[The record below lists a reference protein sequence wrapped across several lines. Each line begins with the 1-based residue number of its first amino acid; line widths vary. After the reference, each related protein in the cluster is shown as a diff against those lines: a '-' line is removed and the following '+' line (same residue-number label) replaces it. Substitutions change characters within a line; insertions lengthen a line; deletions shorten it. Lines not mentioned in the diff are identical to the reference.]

1 MSLPLALLLAQTN
14 EDSKNAVAIVA
25 AVAGVVAIMA
35 FVGLLIHA
43 VICYLISSWL
53 GKVPAPHRKIEP
65 GLVWLLM
72 IPCFP
77 VVWNFFV
84 FLRVPE
90 SFKSY
95 FDAQGRT
102 DVGDCGR
109 TIGLAYAICF
119 VCAFVPLVNY
129 LAGPAS
135 LVLLIIN
142 LVKFNELKNKIG

>member
-1 MSLPLALLLAQTN
+1 MNFPLALLLAQA
-14 EDSKNAVAIVA
+14 DDDKKAFAIVA
-25 AVAGVVAIMA
+25 AVAGIVAIFA
-35 FVGLLIHA
+35 VIGLIINA
-43 VICYLISSWL
+43 VICYFISSWL
-53 GKVPAPHRKIEP
+53 GKVPAAHRKLEP

-109 TIGLAYAICF
+109 SIGLAYAICVACSF
-119 VCAFVPLVNY
+119 IPFVNY
-129 LAGPAS
+129 LTGPAS
-135 LVLLIIN
+135 LVLLIIS
-142 LVKFNELKNKIG
+142 LVKFNELKNKIV